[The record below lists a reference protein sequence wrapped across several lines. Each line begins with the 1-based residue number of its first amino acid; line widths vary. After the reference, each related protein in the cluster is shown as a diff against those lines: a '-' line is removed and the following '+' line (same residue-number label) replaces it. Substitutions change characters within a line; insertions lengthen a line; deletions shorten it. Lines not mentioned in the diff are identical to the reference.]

1 MTDAVRQVAG
11 GLANPGPR
19 MQLHAVDILHPEVL
33 GKPRGI
39 RQPFMRNRE
48 QPVQFTSCNSY
59 VKATAKSVT
68 GSAMA
73 LSVLAGASAA
83 SAADMTVPPPLSH
96 QKAIYFAKHP
106 AEWAAIMARAPK
118 ARMVTPAPAPSGPPR
133 AGGWSSLANTAPTD
147 GLSNPLLL
155 TDGTVIVHQL
165 CTAHWYKLTPNAKG
179 SYIKGSWSQIAD
191 APWQPLYF
199 ASQIL
204 NDGRVVGNGGEYD
217 GASGCSATWQTGGGV
232 YDPVAN
238 TWKSLAPPKGWTTI
252 GDAQSV
258 MLPDKSYMLANCCTT
273 DQAILNDRTLKW
285 TPTGSGKFDVNDE
298 EGWALLQSGK
308 VLTSDAYVFQSS
320 CGANTE
326 LYDPSTGAWTGAGTA
341 PRQLSDCLAGGN
353 QSFEVGPIAVR
364 PTGSAVAFSG
374 VTTGVAGTAIYD
386 PTSASWSAGPDLPT
400 ISGQNY
406 NLADAP
412 AAVLPSGNVLFAASP
427 GLFTAPTHY
436 FEFTGN
442 NTILQRTDPAGAT
455 GHPSY
460 VVNFLMLPTGQVLQT
475 DFTNSVQIYTP
486 TGSFKSSKRP
496 SITSVPGTLT
506 RNNTYTVAGTQL
518 NGVTHAV
525 YGDDQQAAT
534 NFPLVQLVSQ
544 STGNVYYAATS
555 QFSTRGIGP
564 NKSSTANFLV
574 PSAVPVGAYNLSVI
588 ANGIPSLATSVTV
601 N

>member
-1 MTDAVRQVAG
+1 
-11 GLANPGPR
+11 
-19 MQLHAVDILHPEVL
+19 
-33 GKPRGI
+33 
-39 RQPFMRNRE
+39 
-48 QPVQFTSCNSY
+48 
-59 VKATAKSVT
+59 
-68 GSAMA
+68 MA

-96 QKAIYFAKHP
+96 QKALYFAKHP

-118 ARMVTPAPAPSGPPR
+118 ARMVTPAPAPSGPPL
-133 AGGWSSLANTAPTD
+133 AGSWSSVANGAPSS

-165 CTAHWYKLTPNAKG
+165 CSAHWYKLTPDAKG
-179 SYIKGSWSQIAD
+179 SYITGTWSQIAD

-217 GASGCSATWQTGGGV
+217 GASGCSASWQTGGGI
-232 YDPVAN
+232 YDPAAN
-238 TWKSLAPPKGWTTI
+238 TWVSLAPPKGWTTI
-252 GDAQSV
+252 GDAQSI
-258 MLPDKSYMLANCCTT
+258 MLPDKTYMLANCCTT
-273 DQAILNDRTLKW
+273 DQAILNETTLKW
-285 TPTGSGKFDVNDE
+285 RPTGSGKFDVNDE
-298 EGWALLQSGK
+298 EGWALLQNGQ
-308 VLTSDAYVFQSS
+308 VLTADAYVFTST
-320 CGANTE
+320 CGANSE
-326 LYDPSTGAWTGAGTA
+326 LYAPKSGSWTSAGTA
-341 PRQLSDCLAGGN
+341 PTQLSDCLAGGN

-364 PTGSAVAFSG
+364 PTGTAVAFSG

-386 PTSASWSAGPDLPT
+386 PKTAAWSAGPSLPK

-412 AAVLPSGNVLFAASP
+412 AAVLPSGNVLFAASS

-436 FEFTGN
+436 FEFTTK
-442 NTILQRTDPAGAT
+442 NTILRRNDAAGSS
-455 GHPSY
+455 GNPSY
-460 VVNFLMLPTGQVLQT
+460 VVNFLMLPSGQVLQT
-475 DFTNSVQIYTP
+475 DFSSNVQIYTP
-486 TGSFKSSKRP
+486 TGTFKSSKRP
-496 SITSVPGTLT
+496 RITSVPGALT
-506 RNNTYTVAGTQL
+506 RGNTYTVAGTQL

-564 NKSSTANFLV
+564 NMASTANFLV

-588 ANGIPSLATSVTV
+588 ANGVPSLATSVTV